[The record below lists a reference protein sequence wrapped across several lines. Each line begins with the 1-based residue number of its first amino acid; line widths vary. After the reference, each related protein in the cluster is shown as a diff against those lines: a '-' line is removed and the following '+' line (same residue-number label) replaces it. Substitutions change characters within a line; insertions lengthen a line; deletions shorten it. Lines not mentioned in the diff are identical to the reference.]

1 MDWVL
6 HLPKIKFAHISKTV
20 LRRAKRRPLDPPKLY
35 TPNYVQLYLL
45 TFDEKIMLD
54 LGPTTTQN
62 QVCSY
67 LENGA
72 SEGKTEPA
80 RPPKPSTLYP
90 NQSQAYAW
98 TCDEK
103 KIKFDMDLGLTPTQ
117 NRVCSYLENGASEG
131 KTAPAR
137 PPKVYTP
144 TNLSPT
150 Y

>member
-1 MDWVL
+1 M
-6 HLPKIKFAHISKTV
+6 K
-20 LRRAKRRPLDPPKLY
+20 
-35 TPNYVQLYLL
+35 
-45 TFDEKIMLD
+45 KIMLD

-72 SEGKTEPA
+72 SEGKTKPT
-80 RPPKPSTLYP
+80 RPPKPYIPTNLRP
-90 NQSQAYAW
+90 THGPAM
-98 TCDEK
+98 K